1 MCIWHVSL
9 FYQIQKNMKRG
20 FTQFSLMLVA
30 SITLFSCSVE
40 KRYHSSGWNIS
51 LRKGGSDVAVAPVK
65 KQKITVA
72 KKNEVAKEDAA
83 VAANVETPAVANTE
97 FSMAKNVET
106 PAVVVSTEKS
116 NAVQAAVAVQK
127 DENMKVSA
135 SAENK
140 VLAEK
145 NVAKATVSKSQKQ
158 EGSKSWLVALLLC
171 FFLGG
176 IGIHRF
182 YLGYT
187 WQGVVQL
194 LTFGGF
200 GIWYIID
207 FVRIIIRDLQPKDGS
222 YED

>member
-135 SAENK
+135 SAESK

-145 NVAKATVSKSQKQ
+145 SVSKATASKKPKAGRV
-158 EGSKSWLVALLLC
+158 EELVGSFVVVLLTRPL
-171 FFLGG
+171 
-176 IGIHRF
+176 GIHRF

-200 GIWYIID
+200 GIWFVID

>member
-1 MCIWHVSL
+1 M
-9 FYQIQKNMKRG
+9 
-20 FTQFSLMLVA
+20 
-30 SITLFSCSVE
+30 
-40 KRYHSSGWNIS
+40 
-51 LRKGGSDVAVAPVK
+51 
-65 KQKITVA
+65 
-72 KKNEVAKEDAA
+72 AKEDAA

-135 SAENK
+135 SAESK

-145 NVAKATVSKSQKQ
+145 SVSKATASKSQKQ
-158 EGSKSWLVALLLC
+158 EGSKSWLAALFLC
-171 FFLGG
+171 FLLGPL
-176 IGIHRF
+176 GIHRF

-200 GIWYIID
+200 GIWFVID

>member
-1 MCIWHVSL
+1 MCIWNVSL

-65 KQKITVA
+65 KQKTTVA

-83 VAANVETPAVANTE
+83 VAVNVETPAVANTE

-106 PAVVVSTEKS
+106 PAVVVTTEKS

-127 DENMKVSA
+127 AESMKVSA
-135 SAENK
+135 SAESK

-145 NVAKATVSKSQKQ
+145 SVSKATASKSQKH
-158 EGSKSWLVALLLC
+158 EGSKSWLIALLLC

-176 IGIHRF
+176 LGIHRF

-194 LTFGGF
+194 LTLGGF
-200 GIWYIID
+200 GIWVLID
-207 FVRIIIRDLQPKDGS
+207 FIRIIIRDLQPKDGS

>member
-1 MCIWHVSL
+1 
-9 FYQIQKNMKRG
+9 MKRG

-65 KQKITVA
+65 KQKTTVA
-72 KKNEVAKEDAA
+72 KKNDVAKEDASVA
-83 VAANVETPAVANTE
+83 VNVETPAVANTE
-97 FSMAKNVET
+97 FSMAKNVEI
-106 PAVVVSTEKS
+106 PAVVVSTEKRH
-116 NAVQAAVAVQK
+116 AVQAVAVPVQK
-127 DENMKVSA
+127 AENMKVSA
-135 SAENK
+135 SAESK

-145 NVAKATVSKSQKQ
+145 NVAKATSENAKKQ
-158 EGSKSWLVALLLC
+158 GGSKSWLVALLLC

-194 LTFGGF
+194 LTLGGF
-200 GIWYIID
+200 GIWVLID
-207 FVRIIIRDLQPKDGS
+207 FIRIIIRDLQPKDGS